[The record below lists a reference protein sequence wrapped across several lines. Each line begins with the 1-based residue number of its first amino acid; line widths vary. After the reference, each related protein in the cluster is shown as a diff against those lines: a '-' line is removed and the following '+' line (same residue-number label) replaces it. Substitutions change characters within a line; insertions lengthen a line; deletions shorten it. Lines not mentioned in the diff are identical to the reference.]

1 MAYKSRK
8 NKRVLSKRS
17 RKRKTSKGK
26 SKRRCGCKR
35 RVHKSRRKV
44 VRRNNRRKS
53 KKVRRRRRR
62 KQKGG
67 APMGET
73 FTGIKHN
80 VPVAQYAAPIS
91 TANHRVPIQR
101 GGSGLRSLAQTLGFG
116 DVGNALTNVMTAP
129 VNISDTLGGKSI
141 PISRNVDPTVQ
152 PLKHTD
158 IRMDVPD
165 VPSAHQQGIQEAS
178 NFST

>member
-91 TANHRVPIQR
+91 TANHRVPI
-101 GGSGLRSLAQTLGFG
+101 
-116 DVGNALTNVMTAP
+116 
-129 VNISDTLGGKSI
+129 
-141 PISRNVDPTVQ
+141 
-152 PLKHTD
+152 
-158 IRMDVPD
+158 
-165 VPSAHQQGIQEAS
+165 
-178 NFST
+178 

>member
-116 DVGNALTNVMTAP
+116 DVGNALTNVMSAP
-129 VNISDTLGGKSI
+129 VNISDTLSGKSI

-158 IRMDVPD
+158 IRMDVPN
-165 VPSAHQQGIQEAS
+165 VKMAHQQGIAEAS

>member
-165 VPSAHQQGIQEAS
+165 VPSAHQQGIAEAS

>member
-158 IRMDVPD
+158 IRMDVPN
-165 VPSAHQQGIQEAS
+165 VVAAHQQGISEAS